1 MVARLRVIK
10 TVTDRSPTILIDL
23 ESSRDGELNDT
34 QLDLLWT
41 DRSLGR
47 FFMLIL
53 SLSLAFPSFVL
64 LPSLGL
70 KPLPSK
76 VCLVHSQVCLV
87 QSESFLLLSDHSLL
101 TMMTRLLQSGTDL
114 PDRLRLP

>member
-1 MVARLRVIK
+1 MVGRWVVARLPVIK
-10 TVTDRSPTILIDL
+10 AVAGLSPTILTDL

-76 VCLVHSQVCLV
+76 VCWYIVRSVWYKVSPSYYLV
-87 QSESFLLLSDHSLL
+87 
-101 TMMTRLLQSGTDL
+101 TIAY
-114 PDRLRLP
+114 